1 MSDPRLSV
9 QELDIHTWYTYV
21 KSARYT
27 EGGIWV
33 PQATIQGQQRSST
46 NSLHFIARQ
55 IAYRSISTQDR
66 HWRRNMDPLWQ
77 PEVFQT
83 VAIFTPDA
91 KTNLISIERFYRVF
105 GGIVIGTVYF
115 ELLKSGETDL
125 YCQQLQRLHSKL
137 FEKIGSLVIT
147 WYYS

>member
-1 MSDPRLSV
+1 M
-9 QELDIHTWYTYV
+9 
-21 KSARYT
+21 
-27 EGGIWV
+27 
-33 PQATIQGQQRSST
+33 
-46 NSLHFIARQ
+46 
-55 IAYRSISTQDR
+55 
-66 HWRRNMDPLWQ
+66 
-77 PEVFQT
+77 
-83 VAIFTPDA
+83 AIFTPDA

-147 WYYS
+147 